1 MIDTAAL
8 GSAIFVTT
16 FGHYPYYGYIIYD
29 MSTAWPSAVSPS
41 ITWPDQPRRKD
52 QPVAPERTDMVG
64 KALSLLVLLG
74 DTAQG
79 ATATELA
86 TAAGLPFST
95 THRLL
100 RSLSQQGFV
109 AFDPGTKRY
118 ALGIRVFQ
126 LGQRVSN
133 ANGLAG
139 SSIPVLRSL
148 TAHTREASILGV
160 LDADHVLTVSKV
172 DGPQAFR
179 VTSDPGTHSPLHA
192 TALGKVLVAFSDDWE
207 TRVANLDLFARTE
220 KTITD
225 RGVFRAEIER
235 VRETGY
241 GTMYE
246 ENEVGMSALAAPVRS
261 ADGRV
266 IGAVAIAAPVFRLPF
281 EELLAFLPQV
291 RAAAAELSVRV
302 PAP

>member
-1 MIDTAAL
+1 MASENPA
-8 GSAIFVTT
+8 SE
-16 FGHYPYYGYIIYD
+16 H
-29 MSTAWPSAVSPS
+29 
-41 ITWPDQPRRKD
+41 
-52 QPVAPERTDMVG
+52 TDMVG

-79 ATATELA
+79 ASATELSS
-86 TAAGLPFST
+86 AAELPFST

-100 RSLSQQGFV
+100 RSLSKQGFV
-109 AFDPGTKRY
+109 SFDAASKRY

-139 SSIPVLRSL
+139 ASIPVLRSL
-148 TAHTREASILGV
+148 TAQTREASIFGV
-160 LDADHVLTVSKV
+160 LDGSHVLTVSKV

-192 TALGKVLVAFSDDWE
+192 TALGKVLVAFTDDWQSRIE
-207 TRVANLDLFARTE
+207 GLDLFARTE

-225 RGVFRAEIER
+225 RDTFRADIER

-241 GTMYE
+241 GTMRE
-246 ENEVGMSALAAPVRS
+246 ENEVGMNALAAPVR
-261 ADGRV
+261 AVDGRV
-266 IGAVAIAAPVFRLPF
+266 IAAVAIAAPVFRLPF
-281 EELLAFLPQV
+281 HDLLAFLPQLK
-291 RAAAAELSVRV
+291 AAAAELSVRA